1 MQITVKVKNV
11 YGVDRIYP
19 ADLRA
24 RLLLALTG
32 NKTFSASDLA
42 VIKELGYEIVTE
54 TPTI

>member
-19 ADLRA
+19 VCEKAKLF
-24 RLLLALTG
+24 LELTG
-32 NKTFSASDLA
+32 NKTFSGLDIET
-42 VIKELGYEIVTE
+42 IKRLGFEVLTE

>member
-32 NKTFSASDLA
+32 NKTFSTLDIET
-42 VIKELGYEIVTE
+42 IKRLGFEVLTE

>member
-19 ADLRA
+19 VCEKAKLF
-24 RLLLALTG
+24 LQLTG
-32 NKTFSASDLA
+32 CRTFSKFD
-42 VIKELGYEIVTE
+42 IETIRRIGYEIVTE